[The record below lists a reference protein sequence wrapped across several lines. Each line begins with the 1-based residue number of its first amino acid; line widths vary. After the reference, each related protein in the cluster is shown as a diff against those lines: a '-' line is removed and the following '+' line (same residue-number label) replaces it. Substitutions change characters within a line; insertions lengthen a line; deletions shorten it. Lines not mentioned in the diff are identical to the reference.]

1 MNRSTSWIVLGYVL
15 LAAGGP
21 SLAAD
26 PPTEAEAAEIA
37 ADAFVFGYPLVL
49 MDASRRTMTAVPRP
63 EAARAPMGQF
73 NDSTKF
79 PDATFTDVVTPNADT
94 LYSFSWL
101 DLTKGPVVLSLPD
114 VGDRYYLMQMLDAW
128 TDVFASPGSRTTGN
142 RAGDYAI
149 VGPGWNGAL
158 PAGMKEIRSP
168 TGLVWIIGRT
178 QTNGPADYAA
188 VRALKAKYRL
198 VPLSAWG
205 AAYAPPAEV
214 AVDPKVDA
222 KTSPVEQVERMPGA
236 EFFAWLAALMRD
248 NPPAEAD
255 RPMVERLA
263 RIGIVAGRPFGG
275 FGPAFERG
283 MKAGRERIA
292 AEAARPQGR
301 VENGWDVMTGVGRY
315 GTNYLFRALV
325 ARVGLGANL
334 PEDALYP
341 RATKDADGEPLTGA
355 HRYVIRFPK
364 GGLPPVGAF
373 WSLTMYNARQSFVAN
388 PIDRYAIG
396 DRDKLTF
403 GDDGSLSLYLQHDSP
418 GPEKA
423 SNWLPAPEGSFNV
436 FMRLY
441 WPKREI
447 LDGAWKPQAIERVE

>member
-1 MNRSTSWIVLGYVL
+1 MNRSTSWIVFGSVVL
-15 LAAGGP
+15 VAGGP
-21 SLAAD
+21 GLAAD
-26 PPTEAEAAEIA
+26 PPAEDEATEIA
-37 ADAFVFGYPLVL
+37 ADAYVFGYPLVL
-49 MDASRRTMTAVPRP
+49 MDISRRVMTAVPRP
-63 EAARAPMGQF
+63 EATRAPMGQF
-73 NDSTKF
+73 NDSTRF

-101 DLTKGPVVLSLPD
+101 DLTKGPMVLSLPD
-114 VGDRYYLMQMLDAW
+114 VGDRYYLMQMLDGW

-142 RAGDYAI
+142 RAGDYVI
-149 VGPGWNGAL
+149 VGPGFNGTL
-158 PAGMKEIRSP
+158 PAGLKEIRSP

-198 VPLSAWG
+198 APFSAWG
-205 AAYAPPAEV
+205 TDYAPPAEV
-214 AVDPKVDA
+214 PVDATADA
-222 KTSPVEQVERMPGA
+222 KTSPVEQVERMPAA
-236 EFFAWLAALMRD
+236 EFFARLAALMKD

-283 MKAGRERIA
+283 VRAGRERIV
-292 AEAARPQGR
+292 AEARKPQGR
-301 VENGWDVMTGVGRY
+301 AENGWDVMTGVGRY
-315 GTNYLFRALV
+315 GTNYTFRAVV

-334 PEDALYP
+334 PEDAVYP
-341 RATKDADGEPLTGA
+341 RATRSADGRPLTGA

-364 GGLPPVGAF
+364 GRLPPVNAF

-396 DRDKLTF
+396 DRDRLRY
-403 GDDGSLSLYLQHDSP
+403 DADGSLPLYLQHDSP
-418 GPEKA
+418 GGDRE

-441 WPKREI
+441 WPKPEI
-447 LDGAWKPQAIERVE
+447 LDGTWKPPAIERVE